1 MPDFSSY
8 SLPGHWSPRQA
19 FGDPPRFVRR
29 DGRHRKYRSNLK
41 GIDVIGRNCN
51 TRTDTMR
58 NTVTCP
64 PRTDCAAKRPRR
76 ASLRTRA
83 LVAAAAAL
91 LLATMVYGETW
102 LLGDPAPPCVECA
115 VTRNVARV
123 LDGDANAV
131 PADGGAAGEAAHS
144 LTVSA
149 GT

>member
-1 MPDFSSY
+1 
-8 SLPGHWSPRQA
+8 
-19 FGDPPRFVRR
+19 
-29 DGRHRKYRSNLK
+29 
-41 GIDVIGRNCN
+41 
-51 TRTDTMR
+51 MR

-102 LLGDPAPPCVECA
+102 LLGDPAPCVECA

-123 LDGDANAV
+123 LDGDAAAA
-131 PADGGAAGEAAHS
+131 PAGGAAGEAAQPR
-144 LTVSA
+144 TVSA

>member
-19 FGDPPRFVRR
+19 IRNPRRVVPR
-29 DGRHRKYRSNLK
+29 DCRHRKYRSNQK
-41 GIDVIGRNCN
+41 GIHVIGNKGN
-51 TRTDTMR
+51 PRTDTMR
-58 NTVTCP
+58 NTVPCT
-64 PRTDCAAKRPRR
+64 PRTACPAQRPRR

-83 LVAAAAAL
+83 LVAAAATL

-123 LDGDANAV
+123 LDGDVAAA
-131 PADGGAAGEAAHS
+131 PDEGAEKQPHPRA
-144 LTVSA
+144 VSA

>member
-19 FGDPPRFVRR
+19 FGRPPRVGQRE
-29 DGRHRKYRSNLK
+29 GRHRKYRSNPA
-41 GIDVIGRNCN
+41 GIDAIERNCT

-58 NTVTCP
+58 PTVPCP
-64 PRTDCAAKRPRR
+64 TRTACSAKRPRR

-131 PADGGAAGEAAHS
+131 PADGGAAGEAAHPR
-144 LTVSA
+144 TVSA